1 MSLFAELKRRNVIRA
16 GAAYLAFSWL
26 LIQIV
31 ETLLPLFDISDA
43 AARTVVV
50 VLAIGFVPL
59 LIVAWT
65 FELTADG
72 FRRETVVDHD
82 SVTSRQSTRRLDR
95 VIIVLLG
102 LAVVYFSV
110 DKFIF
115 DPARD
120 TEIAEQAAEQAR
132 GEALVQSYG
141 KHSIAVLPFED
152 LSPGND
158 QEYFSDGIAEEII
171 NLLSRIRNLRVIARS
186 SAFSFKGQ
194 NLAASVIAAEL
205 NVRYIMEGSVRWAGD
220 KLRVTTT
227 MIDAR
232 TDTQLWSENY
242 DREFDDIF
250 AIQDEIA
257 SAVVD
262 RLELQIS
269 GQLPLAERV
278 DPDSYALFLQA
289 RYLAN
294 RHHNADEVAE
304 ASRLLDEALGL
315 DPNNVAALLL
325 TRNVNAQKE
334 YWGLQSRDEAI
345 AKTRAT
351 MKRVLELDPDNARAR
366 IELRSIEQDALDTWE
381 GELQAVSF
389 ALRLLPTDVE
399 ANAAAAGKL
408 GHLGFSERAL
418 EYSRYVIGKDP
429 MCVFCLRQRMFLLM
443 AAGNLDE
450 ATEIN
455 RRYRSLTGGSGTYT
469 LGIIQLLQGD
479 AEAALE
485 TFEVA
490 DTFEFVELQGKA
502 LAYWTLG
509 RTAEY
514 EAALAD
520 LEATLLDEE
529 FDKFRVRPEDYLAG
543 TYAWVGRTDEAFAIL
558 DQLIDPPRSWGPIR
572 WNVDPMFENLHDDP
586 RWQALLEK
594 EGISAQQIAGY
605 QPEKLFPGPGIKPAA
620 W

>member
-26 LIQIV
+26 IIQIV
-31 ETLLPLFDISDA
+31 ETLLPLFDISDDS
-43 AARTVVV
+43 ARTVVV
-50 VLAIGFVPL
+50 ILAIGFVPL

-72 FRRETVVDHD
+72 FRREAVVDHD
-82 SVTSRQSTRRLDR
+82 SVTSRLSTRWLDR
-95 VIIVLLG
+95 MIIVLLG
-102 LAVVYFSV
+102 LAVIYFAV

-120 TEIAEQAAEQAR
+120 TEIAEQAAAQAR

-141 KHSIAVLPFED
+141 EHSIAVLPFED
-152 LSPGND
+152 LSPGHD

-171 NLLSRIRNLRVIARS
+171 NLLSRIRSLRVIARS
-186 SAFSFKGQ
+186 SAFSFKEQ

-227 MIDAR
+227 MIDAQ
-232 TDTQLWSENY
+232 TNTQLWSENY

-257 SAVVD
+257 SDVVD

-278 DPDSYALFLQA
+278 DPESYAL
-289 RYLAN
+289 YL
-294 RHHNADEVAE
+294 
-304 ASRLLDEALGL
+304 EALHLSHRHNSDAVAAADQLLGEALAL
-315 DPNNVAALLL
+315 DPKNVAALLL
-325 TRNVNAQKE
+325 ASTVNLQKRF
-334 YWGLQSRDEAI
+334 WGLQSRDEGI
-345 AKTRAT
+345 AQTRAAMT
-351 MKRVLELDPDNARAR
+351 RVLELDPDNAMAR
-366 IELRSIEQDALDTWE
+366 IELRSMEQDALDTWE
-381 GELQAVSF
+381 GELQAASF

-399 ANAAAAGKL
+399 INAMVAGKL

-418 EYSRYVIGKDP
+418 EYSRYVMGKDP
-429 MCVFCLRQRMFLLM
+429 MCVSCLRLHMFLLI
-443 AAGNLDE
+443 AARELDE

-469 LGIIQLLQGD
+469 LGIIQLMQGD

-485 TFEVA
+485 TFLI
-490 DTFEFVELQGKA
+490 TQTIPFVVLQGKA

-520 LEATLLDEE
+520 LEASLLDEK
-529 FDKFRVRPEDYLAG
+529 FDKYRVRPEDYLAG
-543 TYAWVGRTDEAFAIL
+543 TYASVGRIDEAFSIL
-558 DQLIDPPRSWGPIR
+558 DQLIDPPESWGPIR
-572 WNVDPMFENLHDDP
+572 WNVDPIFENLHDDP
-586 RWQALLEK
+586 RWLALLEK

-605 QPEKLFPGPGIKPAA
+605 ETEKLFPGPGIKPAA
-620 W
+620 R

>member
-1 MSLFAELKRRNVIRA
+1 MSLFAELKRRNVFRA

-31 ETLLPLFDISDA
+31 ETLLPLFGISDD

-50 VLAIGFVPL
+50 VLAIGFIPVMV
-59 LIVAWT
+59 VAWT

-72 FRRETVVDHD
+72 FRREAVVDHD
-82 SVTSRQSTRRLDR
+82 SASSRQSTRRLDR
-95 VIIVLLG
+95 VVIVLLG
-102 LAVVYFSV
+102 LAVVYFAV

-141 KHSIAVLPFED
+141 EHSIAVLPFED

-171 NLLSRIRNLRVIARS
+171 NLLSRIHNLRVIARS

-257 SAVVD
+257 SEVVD

-278 DPDSYALFLQA
+278 DPESYALYLEA
-289 RYLAN
+289 RHLSH
-294 RHHNADEVAE
+294 RHNKEDIAAAD
-304 ASRLLDEALGL
+304 RLLDEALAL

-325 TRNVNAQKE
+325 ASNVNAQKE

-345 AKTRAT
+345 AKTRAA

-366 IELRSIEQDALDTWE
+366 IELGSIEQDALDTWE
-381 GELQAVSF
+381 GELQAASF

-399 ANAAAAGKL
+399 ANAQAAGKL

-418 EYSRYVIGKDP
+418 EYSRYVTGKDP
-429 MCVFCLRQRMFLLM
+429 MCVGCLRQRMFLLM
-443 AAGNLDE
+443 VARNFDE
-450 ATEIN
+450 AIEIN

-479 AEAALE
+479 AEVALK
-485 TFEVA
+485 TFEVS

-605 QPEKLFPGPGIKPAA
+605 QPEKLFPGPGIKPPAA